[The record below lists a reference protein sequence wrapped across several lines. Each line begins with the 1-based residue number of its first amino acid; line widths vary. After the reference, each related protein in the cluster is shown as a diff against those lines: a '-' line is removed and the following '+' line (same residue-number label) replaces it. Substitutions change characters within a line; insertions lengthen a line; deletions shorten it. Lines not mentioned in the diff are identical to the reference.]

1 MYYCITYYDEM
12 AVDDIMSVFIDDD
25 ILMQVEKPAR
35 YAGNEWN
42 MVKKNPKSKEI
53 AIRFAFCF
61 PDIYEIGMSH
71 LGMKILYHLINE
83 RDDTY
88 CERVFAPW
96 TDMEDIMLKN
106 GIPLF
111 ALETKEPINKFDFV
125 GFTLQYE
132 MSYTNILN
140 MLDLA
145 GIPIRAKE
153 RTEQHPFVCAGGPCA
168 YNPEPLAEI
177 FDFFVLGEAEEVIN
191 EILDAYQKWK
201 ITESDNIIDRNDGR
215 SDGRNDEPG
224 NGQSDQT
231 GRKTRESFLKIIAK
245 IEGVYVPSFYEVS
258 YNHDGTINNIQPK
271 NTEYPAKIKKRI
283 INNLDNV
290 FYPEKII
297 IPYVNIVHDRII
309 LEIFRGCTRGCR
321 FCQAGFIYRPVR
333 EKKPE
338 NLVQLAEKLQ
348 EATGYEEISLS
359 SLSTSDYTGLKE
371 LTENLI
377 NNMSEK
383 RVSLSLPSLRVDSFS
398 LGLMEKAQSVRK
410 SGLTFAP
417 EAGTQRLRD
426 VINKGVTEEDLLD
439 SVRIA
444 FEGGWCGVKL
454 YFMIGLPTETI
465 DDIAGISEL
474 GEKVVS
480 AYMNTPKEK
489 RGKGLNITIST
500 SSFVPKPFTPFQWE
514 GQDTIENLREKQK
527 YLKNMIKSRY
537 IHYNW
542 HDPEVSFLEAVFAR
556 GDRRTGEVLIRAWE
570 KGCKFDSWGDYFDFS
585 KWMEAFEECQIDPHF
600 YANRKRSYDEIFP
613 WEHIDIGVSK
623 KYLQRENEKAYG
635 GELTP
640 NCRVDCNHCGA
651 TIFGGGVCYE

>member
-1 MYYCITYYDEM
+1 
-12 AVDDIMSVFIDDD
+12 
-25 ILMQVEKPAR
+25 
-35 YAGNEWN
+35 
-42 MVKKNPKSKEI
+42 
-53 AIRFAFCF
+53 
-61 PDIYEIGMSH
+61 
-71 LGMKILYHLINE
+71 
-83 RDDTY
+83 
-88 CERVFAPW
+88 
-96 TDMEDIMLKN
+96 
-106 GIPLF
+106 
-111 ALETKEPINKFDFV
+111 
-125 GFTLQYE
+125 YE

>member
-1 MYYCITYYDEM
+1 M
-12 AVDDIMSVFIDDD
+12 AVDVVMSVFLDDD
-25 ILMQVEKPAR
+25 ILIQVEKPAR
-35 YAGNEWN
+35 YTGNEWN
-42 MVKKNPKSKEI
+42 MIKKDPESKEI

-83 RDDTY
+83 REDTY

-96 TDMEDIMLKN
+96 IDMENIMREK

-111 ALETKEPINKFDFV
+111 ALETKDPINNFDFV

-145 GIPIRAKE
+145 GIPVRSKD

-168 YNPEPLAEI
+168 CNPEPLADI
-177 FDFFVLGEAEEVIN
+177 IDFFVLGEAEEVIN
-191 EILDAYQKWK
+191 EILDAYKKWK
-201 ITESDNIIDRNDGR
+201 YEDDEDISNI
-215 SDGRNDEPG
+215 
-224 NGQSDQT
+224 NGKVN
-231 GRKTRESFLKIIAK
+231 GKTRESFLRMIAN
-245 IEGVYVPSFYEVS
+245 IEGVYVPSFYEVK
-258 YNHDGTINNIQPK
+258 YNCDGTINNIYPK
-271 NTEYPAKIKKRI
+271 SSEFPAKIRKRI
-283 INNLDNV
+283 IKNLDSV
-290 FYPEKII
+290 YYPEKMIV
-297 IPYVNIVHDRII
+297 PYINIVHDRII

-333 EKKPE
+333 EKMPQK
-338 NLVQLAEKLQ
+338 LVQLAEKLQ
-348 EATGYEEISLS
+348 ESTGYEEISLA

-371 LTENLI
+371 LTEGLI
-377 NNMSEK
+377 NSMSEK

-439 SVRIA
+439 SVKIA
-444 FEGGWCGVKL
+444 FEGGWSTVKL
-454 YFMIGLPTETI
+454 YFMIGLPTETP
-465 DDIAGISEL
+465 DDVAGISEL

-480 AYMNTPKEK
+480 TYMNTPKDK
-489 RGKGLNITIST
+489 RGKGLNVTIST

-514 GQDTIENLREKQK
+514 SQDTIETLREKQK
-527 YLKNMIKSRY
+527 HLKSIIKSKY
-537 IHYNW
+537 IRYNW
-542 HDPEVSFLEAVFAR
+542 HEPEISFLEAVFAR

-570 KGCKFDSWGDYFDFS
+570 KGCKFDSWGDCFDFS
-585 KWMEAFEECQIDPHF
+585 KWMEAFEECKIDPHF
-600 YANRKRSYDEIFP
+600 YANRKRTYEEIFP
-613 WEHIDIGVSK
+613 WEHIDMGVSK
-623 KYLQRENEKAYG
+623 KFLQRENEKAYK
-635 GELTP
+635 GELTD
-640 NCRVDCNHCGA
+640 NCRIKCNYCGA
-651 TIFGGGVCYE
+651 TVFGGGVCYE